1 MTDNSKNSNDG
12 PINVLAYFLENV
24 LMYGLE
30 PILKSCASGVVVS
43 APYMFCIRN
52 VKGRDC

>member
-1 MTDNSKNSNDG
+1 MTDNSKKSNDG
-12 PINVLAYFLENV
+12 PINVLAYVLENV

-30 PILKSCASGVVVS
+30 SILKSCASGAVVS

-52 VKGRDC
+52 VKGGDC